1 MMEMHLKKCRRRWW
15 SVCAEKSSGVRE
27 MYYAG
32 FFFAGVLSGVENA
45 TDRKDGNLWHGY

>member
-1 MMEMHLKKCRRRWW
+1 
-15 SVCAEKSSGVRE
+15 

-45 TDRKDGNLWHGY
+45 TDRKDGSLWYGYW